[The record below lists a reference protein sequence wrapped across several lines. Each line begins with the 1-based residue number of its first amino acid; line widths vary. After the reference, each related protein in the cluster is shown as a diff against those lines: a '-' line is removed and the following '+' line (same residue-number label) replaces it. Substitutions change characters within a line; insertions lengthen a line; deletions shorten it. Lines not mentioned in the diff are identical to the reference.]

1 LLDDNLKMDKRYGN
15 LVGGGAHES
24 ESESL
29 REESE
34 GGEDNP
40 FKEERAKSKDDDESD
55 EEN

>member
-1 LLDDNLKMDKRYGN
+1 MDKRYGN